1 MKSLP
6 VPERSPGEPRQ
17 LSMALDAT
25 TLHGLHREEWDA
37 VVGAL
42 AGLLLEAADVAVKE
56 DDDER
61 L

>member
-6 VPERSPGEPRQ
+6 VPAGAPGEARQ
-17 LSMALDAT
+17 LSMLLDTPALR
-25 TLHGLHREEWDA
+25 GLNREERDA
-37 VVGAL
+37 VVDAL
-42 AGLLLEAADVAVKE
+42 SGLLLEAADFAVKE

>member
-1 MKSLP
+1 MASVEVEPGPVSLN
-6 VPERSPGEPRQ
+6 
-17 LSMALDAT
+17 
-25 TLHGLHREEWDA
+25 REERDA

-42 AGLLLEAADVAVKE
+42 AGLLLEAADFAVKE

>member
-6 VPERSPGEPRQ
+6 VPARAPGEARQ
-17 LSMALDAT
+17 LSMLLDTPALR
-25 TLHGLHREEWDA
+25 GLNREERDA

-42 AGLLLEAADVAVKE
+42 AGLLLEAADFAVKE

>member
-1 MKSLP
+1 MLLDTPVLYSLN
-6 VPERSPGEPRQ
+6 
-17 LSMALDAT
+17 
-25 TLHGLHREEWDA
+25 REEWDA

-42 AGLLLEAADVAVKE
+42 AGLLLEAADIAVKE

>member
-6 VPERSPGEPRQ
+6 VPARSPGEIRQ
-17 LSMALDAT
+17 LSMLLGTPALR
-25 TLHGLHREEWDA
+25 GLNREERDA

-42 AGLLLEAADVAVKE
+42 AGLLLEAADFAVKE

>member
-6 VPERSPGEPRQ
+6 VPARPPGEARQ
-17 LSMALDAT
+17 LSMLLDT
-25 TLHGLHREEWDA
+25 PVLCSLSRGEWDA

>member
-6 VPERSPGEPRQ
+6 VPAGPRSEARQ
-17 LSMALDAT
+17 LSMPLDAL
-25 TLHGLHREEWDA
+25 TLRGLNRTERDG

-42 AGLLLEAADVAVKE
+42 AGLLLEAADVAVME
-56 DDDER
+56 DDDGH

>member
-1 MKSLP
+1 MKSLA
-6 VPERSPGEPRQ
+6 VPARPPGEFRQ
-17 LSMALDAT
+17 LSMLLDTWALR
-25 TLHGLHREEWDA
+25 GLNREERDA

-42 AGLLLEAADVAVKE
+42 AELLLEAADFAVKG

>member
-1 MKSLP
+1 MKSLAVQARP
-6 VPERSPGEPRQ
+6 PGEFRQ
-17 LSMALDAT
+17 LSMVLDAPA
-25 TLHGLHREEWDA
+25 LRGLSREERDA

-42 AGLLLEAADVAVKE
+42 AGLLMEAADFAVKE

>member
-6 VPERSPGEPRQ
+6 VPAGPPGEARQ
-17 LSMALDAT
+17 LCMLLDTPALR
-25 TLHGLHREEWDA
+25 GLNREERDA

-42 AGLLLEAADVAVKE
+42 AGLLLEAADFAVKE